1 MPPNVEV
8 DDLIQS
14 GMIGL
19 LDAAKHYSAN
29 KGANFETYA
38 GIRIR
43 GAMLDEVRKSDWTPR
58 SVHRNMR
65 EMADVVRKIE
75 NAKGQDATPTDIAEA
90 LGVSIEE
97 YHKLVQDAASCRL
110 FSFDQMGSSED
121 ESSPADHARDERPGP
136 FDHIEECGIPRCAG
150 AAING
155 LPEREKLVLSLY
167 YDEDMNLREIGE
179 VLEVSESRVCQIH
192 GQALVRL
199 RARLCGVAGAR
210 LNHGHPKHHRHR
222 AGLIAIIGGAILKGS
237 SAGALVGSAAFVIV
251 VVGTLAAS
259 LVQTPMATFMRAWRI
274 VSWVFKPPSANPAA
288 MIEKIVEW
296 SNIARKQGLLGL
308 ESAVEQEQD
317 EFLKKGLQSL
327 VDGGEP
333 EAIRSS
339 MEIELDT
346 MEHFDTQAAKVFES
360 MGVYSPTLGIIG
372 AVMGLMAVMQN
383 LNDPSKLGHG
393 IAAAFVATIY
403 GIAFANLLF
412 LPMGNK
418 LKAVIH
424 GQIAGAHHGDRGPH
438 RHCAGREPAQHR
450 IEAPGLFPPLA

>member
-1 MPPNVEV
+1 MPQQELVLKHADLVKRIAYHLVSRMPPNVEV

-19 LDAAKHYSAN
+19 LDAAKHYSAT

-75 NAKGQDATPTDIAEA
+75 NAKGQDASPTDIAEG
-90 LGVSIEE
+90 LRISIEE

-121 ESSPADHARDERPGP
+121 ESSPGRSRTRRAAGPLRSHRDCRLS
-136 FDHIEECGIPRCAG
+136 RCAG
-150 AAING
+150 SAING

-199 RARLCGVAGAR
+199 RARLAEWLAPVEPMDILSIIGIV
-210 LNHGHPKHHRHR
+210 L
-222 AGLIAIIGGAILKGS
+222 GLIAIIGGAILKGS

-259 LVQTPMATFMRAWRI
+259 LVQTPMATFLRAWKI
-274 VSWVFKPPSANPAA
+274 VSWVFKPPPNNPDGDDR
-288 MIEKIVEW
+288 EDC
-296 SNIARKQGLLGL
+296 R
-308 ESAVEQEQD
+308 VEQYR
-317 EFLKKGLQSL
+317 
-327 VDGGEP
+327 
-333 EAIRSS
+333 A
-339 MEIELDT
+339 
-346 MEHFDTQAAKVFES
+346 
-360 MGVYSPTLGIIG
+360 
-372 AVMGLMAVMQN
+372 
-383 LNDPSKLGHG
+383 
-393 IAAAFVATIY
+393 
-403 GIAFANLLF
+403 
-412 LPMGNK
+412 
-418 LKAVIH
+418 
-424 GQIAGAHHGDRGPH
+424 
-438 RHCAGREPAQHR
+438 
-450 IEAPGLFPPLA
+450 